1 VRKKKEK
8 NQQKKNKN
16 YVDPEKLVVSEPIEI
31 TQEFCYFDF
40 ASPWEQIKKKA
51 CEKLQKGMGNNE
63 NKRREESYS
72 TFLMPFRVLL
82 NKLVFINSATLSL
95 TKTKREG

>member
-1 VRKKKEK
+1 MRKKKEK

-40 ASPWEQIKKKA
+40 ASPWEQMKKKS
-51 CEKLQKGMGNNE
+51 M
-63 NKRREESYS
+63 
-72 TFLMPFRVLL
+72 
-82 NKLVFINSATLSL
+82 
-95 TKTKREG
+95 

>member
-40 ASPWEQIKKKA
+40 ASPWEQMKKK
-51 CEKLQKGMGNNE
+51 KHVK
-63 NKRREESYS
+63 SYRKAWEI
-72 TFLMPFRVLL
+72 M
-82 NKLVFINSATLSL
+82 
-95 TKTKREG
+95 KTKGVRKATVLFLCLLEYYLIN